1 MIIIQTTVDEDKK
14 AKELINLL
22 VETNKIAC
30 GTFHEIHSSYKWKER
45 QVEEQEFELSMYTK
59 ESLMREVVDVVTQRH
74 PYELPKIIVLE
85 PVYTLPEYD
94 DWVKK
99 QTS

>member
-30 GTFHEIHSSYKWKER
+30 GTLHEIHSSYKWKEK

>member
-30 GTFHEIHSSYKWKER
+30 GTFHEIHSSYKWKEK

-99 QTS
+99 QTF

>member
-1 MIIIQTTVDEDKK
+1 MIIIQTTVDDDKK

-30 GTFHEIHSSYKWKER
+30 GTFHEIQSSYKWNEKL
-45 QVEEQEFELSMYTK
+45 VDEQEFEISMYTK
-59 ESLMREVVDVVTQRH
+59 ESLMREVVDNIAQRH
-74 PYELPKIIVLE
+74 PYKLPKITVLE
-85 PVYTLPEYD
+85 PTYTLPEYD

>member
-14 AKELINLL
+14 AKELVNLL

-30 GTFHEIHSSYKWKER
+30 GTFHEIQSSYKWNEKL
-45 QVEEQEFELSMYTK
+45 VEEQEFEISMYTK
-59 ESLMREVVDVVTQRH
+59 ESLMREVVDIITQRH
-74 PYELPKIIVLE
+74 PYQLPKITVLE

-94 DWVKK
+94 DWVIK

>member
-1 MIIIQTTVDEDKK
+1 MIIIQTTVDDDKK

>member
-30 GTFHEIHSSYKWKER
+30 GTFNEIQSSYKWKEKL
-45 QVEEQEFELSMYTK
+45 VEEQEFEISMYTK

-74 PYELPKIIVLE
+74 PYELPKITVLE

>member
-1 MIIIQTTVDEDKK
+1 MIIIQTTVDDDKK

-30 GTFHEIHSSYKWKER
+30 GTFHKIQSSYKWQEKL
-45 QVEEQEFELSMYTK
+45 VNEQEFEISMYTK
-59 ESLMREVVDVVTQRH
+59 ESLMREVVDNITQRH
-74 PYELPKIIVLE
+74 PYELPKITVLE

-94 DWVKK
+94 EWVSKE
-99 QTS
+99 TF

>member
-1 MIIIQTTVDEDKK
+1 MIIIQTTVDDDKK

-30 GTFHEIHSSYKWKER
+30 GTFHKIQSSYKWNEKL
-45 QVEEQEFELSMYTK
+45 VEEQEFELSMYTN
-59 ESLMREVVDVVTQRH
+59 ENLMREVVDVVTQRH
-74 PYELPKIIVLE
+74 SYELPKITVLE

>member
-1 MIIIQTTVDEDKK
+1 MIIIQTKVDDDKK
-14 AKELINLL
+14 AKELIYLL

-30 GTFHEIHSSYKWKER
+30 GTFHEIQSSYKWKEKL
-45 QVEEQEFELSMYTK
+45 VNEQEFEISMYTK
-59 ESLMREVVDVVTQRH
+59 ESLMREVVDNIAKRH
-74 PYELPKIIVLE
+74 PYELPKITVLE
-85 PVYTLPEYD
+85 PTYTLPEYD

>member
-1 MIIIQTTVDEDKK
+1 MIIIQTTVDDDKK

-22 VETNKIAC
+22 VKTNKIAC
-30 GTFHEIHSSYKWKER
+30 GTFHEIQSSYKWNEKL
-45 QVEEQEFELSMYTK
+45 VDEQEFEISMYTK
-59 ESLMREVVDVVTQRH
+59 ESLMREVVDNIAQRH
-74 PYELPKIIVLE
+74 SYELPKIIVLE
-85 PVYTLPEYD
+85 PTYTLPEYE

>member
-1 MIIIQTTVDEDKK
+1 MIIIQTTVDDDKK

-22 VETNKIAC
+22 VETKKIAC
-30 GTFHEIHSSYKWKER
+30 GTFHEIQSSYKWNEKL
-45 QVEEQEFELSMYTK
+45 VEEKEFELSMYTN
-59 ESLMREVVDVVTQRH
+59 ENLMREVVDVVTQRH
-74 PYELPKIIVLE
+74 SYELPKITVLE

>member
-14 AKELINLL
+14 AKELVNLL

-30 GTFHEIHSSYKWKER
+30 GTFHEIQSSYQWKEKL
-45 QVEEQEFELSMYTK
+45 VEEQEFEISMYTK
-59 ESLMREVVDVVTQRH
+59 ESLMREVVDVITQRH
-74 PYELPKIIVLE
+74 PYELPKITVLE
-85 PVYTLPEYD
+85 PVYTLLEYD

>member
-30 GTFHEIHSSYKWKER
+30 GTFHEIQSSYKWKEKL
-45 QVEEQEFELSMYTK
+45 VDEQEFEISMYTK
-59 ESLMREVVDVVTQRH
+59 ESLMREVVNNITERH
-74 PYELPKIIVLE
+74 PYELPKITVLE

-94 DWVKK
+94 EWVSKE
-99 QTS
+99 TF